1 LIWAQG
7 IIFPVLKDFPNEVII
22 TYLDLFLTHEVIITY
37 LDLIWVQG
45 MTILFTLEE
54 KSTLLEDRYV
64 FEPSR
69 IMSLSLCSLLFI
81 KIALV

>member
-1 LIWAQG
+1 LNWAQG
-7 IIFPVLKDFPNEVII
+7 IIYLDLKDFPNEVII

-54 KSTLLEDRYV
+54 KKHLAGR
-64 FEPSR
+64 
-69 IMSLSLCSLLFI
+69 
-81 KIALV
+81 